1 MKKLLT
7 LWRAE
12 NSRIDFTTE
21 NLIMSPDCNERDLAY
36 IDMGASY
43 PHDIDGGLTRVEKR
57 EQIVE
62 PKQSDNRPQLDNHAC
77 VENHA
82 HTNTPTHIDNRV
94 HNDASAHIDKYED
107 LAHADVDTNTYRAPG
122 SYFGTSALI
131 HAKRRITWLIVLM
144 LSATLTGLI
153 ISNYEDQIAAVPML
167 VTFIPM
173 IMDTSGNCGSQS
185 STLIIRGVA
194 LDEIHPRDW
203 MRVLIKELSVGL
215 LVGVALAVVN
225 AVRVFIQYHGEA
237 QALGITLTVSLTLI
251 GAVVCAKLIGS
262 LLPLVAV
269 RLKLDPALMASP
281 LITTIADTISILLYF
296 KIALS
301 ILKI

>member
-12 NSRIDFTTE
+12 NHRIDSVSE
-21 NLIMSPDCNERDLAY
+21 NLILSSKCDEPNLTYNEVGSVYSHGVDDKYARV
-36 IDMGASY
+36 
-43 PHDIDGGLTRVEKR
+43 DGR
-57 EQIVE
+57 EQIIETKQTEIKTQPSE
-62 PKQSDNRPQLDNHAC
+62 PTQPDNSAYICASSKLDG
-77 VENHA
+77 
-82 HTNTPTHIDNRV
+82 
-94 HNDASAHIDKYED
+94 NDAAQ
-107 LAHADVDTNTYRAPG
+107 TG

-131 HAKRRITWLIVLM
+131 HAKRRITWLIILM

-153 ISNYEDQIAAVPML
+153 ISKYESQIAAVPML

-194 LDEIHPRDW
+194 LDEIRPRDW
-203 MRVLIKELSVGL
+203 MRVLLKELCVGIL
-215 LVGVALAVVN
+215 IGVALAIVN
-225 AVRVFIQYHGEA
+225 AARVYIQYHGEE
-237 QALGITLTVSLTLI
+237 QVLGITLTVSLTLI

-262 LLPLVAV
+262 LLPLIAV
-269 RLKLDPALMASP
+269 KFKLDPALMASP
-281 LITTIADTISILLYF
+281 LITTIADTASILLYF

>member
-12 NSRIDFTTE
+12 NHRIDSVSE
-21 NLIMSPDCNERDLAY
+21 NLILSSKCDEPNLTYNEVGSVY
-36 IDMGASY
+36 SY
-43 PHDIDGGLTRVEKR
+43 GVDDECARVDNR
-57 EQIVE
+57 EQIIE
-62 PKQSDNRPQLDNHAC
+62 TKQTEIKSQPSESAQLD
-77 VENHA
+77 
-82 HTNTPTHIDNRV
+82 
-94 HNDASAHIDKYED
+94 SQAHI
-107 LAHADVDTNTYRAPG
+107 RASSQIDGFDAEQTG

-131 HAKRRITWLIVLM
+131 HAKRRITWLIILM

-153 ISNYEDQIAAVPML
+153 ISKYESQIAAVPML

-194 LDEIHPRDW
+194 LDEIRPRDW
-203 MRVLIKELSVGL
+203 MRVLLKELCVGIL
-215 LVGVALAVVN
+215 IGFALAIVN
-225 AVRVFIQYHGEA
+225 AARVYIQYHGEE
-237 QALGITLTVSLTLI
+237 QVLGITLTVSLTLI

-262 LLPLVAV
+262 LLPLIAV
-269 RLKLDPALMASP
+269 KFKLDPALMASP
-281 LITTIADTISILLYF
+281 LITTIADTASILLYF